1 MYSRWLKIFLLF
13 IVISVSASVHS
24 EELFVVSDIKIE
36 GLERI
41 PDGTLLNY
49 LPVSVG
55 DPFDSSQVA
64 YAIKE
69 LFKTGFFKDVKL
81 ARDGDVLVIQVVERP
96 AIAEV
101 KFDGNSDI
109 EDEQLEEILKDIGI
123 IKGRVF
129 NPSALDRIEQGLK
142 QQAYFSQG
150 KYAVRI
156 ETKVEE
162 LERNRVS
169 IDIKISEGVVA
180 LIKQV
185 NIVGNK
191 IFDDA
196 TLLDELQLGVP
207 GTWSFFS
214 SIDEYAKPKLAA
226 DIETIKSYYQDRG
239 YIRFNVTST
248 LVTITPD
255 KKDIYI
261 TINVSEGEQYK
272 IDKLELAGEM
282 VVKESLLTPLL
293 LMKPNELFSR
303 QKMTESKDML
313 TKALG
318 NSGYAFAKVRVMPEI
333 DDDKKRVVLTYF
345 LDPGQKVYVRRI
357 NFTGNYKTKDEVLRR
372 EMRLME
378 GGELSNFKLERS
390 KVRLQRLAF
399 VEEVEIDKAPVPG
412 TKDLVDINISLTERL
427 SGSFNIGAGFS
438 QTQGFVFNLGLK
450 MDNLFGTGQQL
461 SINFNNNSANRIYSA
476 SFTDPYFT
484 VDGISRT
491 LSFSFRQ
498 RDAFRDNISNF
509 LSNSYGTNL
518 SFGIPLSEFD
528 RIRLG
533 VGFENTSII
542 LPSIISTTALN
553 ANGDELDSNGDVVTN
568 HLPAHI
574 LVNDRANDDVRAFID
589 PTGTIL
595 EDSFNSLTVVASFS
609 HDTRNRT
616 VFATKGSS
624 QTVFLDATLPGSE
637 LEYYKISYR
646 TKFYFTLTDSL
657 TLLLKSDMAYG
668 DGYGDSDSLPFFK
681 RFFAGGLRTV
691 RGFDTNTLGPQ
702 DFNPTELVDQNDN
715 ITTVNRLTPR
725 GGDIRTVGGAEI
737 IFPVPF
743 MEKSP
748 RSVRFSTFYDVGNVF
763 LQEEGGFDQSE
774 LRSAVGVSFVWLAPI
789 GPLQFSWARPIKR
802 QPGDDTR
809 GFQFS
814 IGSFF

>member
-1 MYSRWLKIFLLF
+1 MYSRWLKIFLFF
-13 IVISVSASVHS
+13 IVVTSSVQA
-24 EELFVVSDIKIE
+24 EERFVVSGIKVE
-36 GLERI
+36 GLERV
-41 PDGTLLNY
+41 PEGTLLNY
-49 LPVSVG
+49 LPVHVG
-55 DPFDSSQVA
+55 DPFDTSQVA
-64 YAIKE
+64 YSIKQ

-81 ARDGDVLVIQVVERP
+81 ARDGDVLVVQVIERP

-109 EDEQLEEILKDIGI
+109 DDEQLEEILKDIGI
-123 IKGRVF
+123 LKGRVF

-191 IFDDA
+191 IFDDE

-207 GTWSFFS
+207 GTWTFFS

-239 YIRFNVTST
+239 YIRFKVTST
-248 LVTITPD
+248 QVTITPD

-272 IDKLELAGEM
+272 INKVELAGEM
-282 VVKESLLTPLL
+282 VMEESLLKPLL
-293 LMKPNELFSR
+293 LMKAGELFSR
-303 QKMTESKDML
+303 QKMTESKDLL

-333 DDDKKRVVLTYF
+333 DDDKKQVDLTY
-345 LDPGQKVYVRRI
+345 LLEPGLKVYIRRI
-357 NFTGNYKTKDEVLRR
+357 NFIGNYKTKDEVLRR

-378 GGELSNFKLERS
+378 GSELSNFKLERS
-390 KVRLQRLAF
+390 KVRLQRLAYI
-399 VEEVEIDKAPVPG
+399 EEVEVDKAPVPG
-412 TKDLVDINISLTERL
+412 TKDLVDINFTLTERL

-438 QTQGFVFNLGLK
+438 QTQGFIFNLGLQ
-450 MDNLFGTGQQL
+450 MDNLFGTGQKL
-461 SINFNNNSANRIYSA
+461 SLNFNNNSANTVYSA
-476 SFTDPYFT
+476 SFTDPYYT

-491 LSFSFRQ
+491 FSFSYRQ
-498 RDAFRDNISNF
+498 RDAFQDNISNF
-509 LSNSYGTNL
+509 LTNSYGTNL
-518 SFGIPLSEFD
+518 SYGIPLSEYD
-528 RIRLG
+528 SIRLG
-533 VGFENTSII
+533 VGFENISII
-542 LPSIISTTALN
+542 LPSITTTLAVDSSGAMLDCGSTVTADPN
-553 ANGDELDSNGDVVTN
+553 QQCS
-568 HLPAHI
+568 
-574 LVNDRANDDVRAFID
+574 LVNDRTNDDVRNFID
-589 PTGTIL
+589 PTGALL
-595 EDSFNSLTVVASFS
+595 EDDFNSFTFVASYS

-624 QTVFLDATLPGSE
+624 QSVFLDATFPGSE
-637 LEYYKISYR
+637 IEYYKLSYR
-646 TKFYFTLTDSL
+646 TKFYFPLTESL
-657 TLLLKSDMAYG
+657 TLLLKTDMAYG
-668 DGYGDSDSLPFFK
+668 DGYGGSDSLPFFK
-681 RFFAGGLRTV
+681 RFYAGGLRTV

-702 DFNPTELVDQNDN
+702 DPNPTTLVDQNDQ
-715 ITTVNRLTPR
+715 IVTTNRLTPR

-743 MEKSP
+743 VEKAP
-748 RSVRFSTFYDVGNVF
+748 RSVRFSAFYDIGNVF
-763 LQEEGGFDQSE
+763 LKETGGFDSAE
-774 LRSAVGVSFVWLAPI
+774 LRSAIGVSFVWLAPI
-789 GPLQFSWARPIKR
+789 GPLRFSWARPVVR

>member
-1 MYSRWLKIFLLF
+1 MYSRWLKIFLIFL
-13 IVISVSASVHS
+13 IVSTSVQA
-24 EELFVVSDIKIE
+24 EERFVVSGIKIE

-41 PDGTLLNY
+41 PEGTLLNY
-49 LPVSVG
+49 LPVHVG
-55 DPFDSSQVA
+55 DPFDTSQVA
-64 YAIKE
+64 YAIKQ

-81 ARDGDVLVIQVVERP
+81 ARDGDVLVVQVVERP

-109 EDEQLEEILKDIGI
+109 DDEQLEEILKDIGI

-156 ETKVEE
+156 ETKIEE

-191 IFDDA
+191 IFDDQ

-239 YIRFNVTST
+239 YIRFKVTST
-248 LVTITPD
+248 QVTITPD

-272 IDKLELAGEM
+272 VNHINLTGEM
-282 VVKESLLTPLL
+282 VIDESLLTPLL
-293 LMKPNELFSR
+293 LMKPGELFSR
-303 QKMTESKDML
+303 QKMTETKDLL
-313 TKALG
+313 TKSLG
-318 NSGYAFAKVRVMPEI
+318 NSGYAFAKVRIFPEI
-333 DDDKKRVVLTYF
+333 DDDKKQVDLNY
-345 LDPGQKVYVRRI
+345 LLEPGLKVYIRRI
-357 NFTGNYKTKDEVLRR
+357 NFIGNYKTKDEVLRR

-378 GGELSNFKLERS
+378 GSELSNFKLERS
-390 KVRLQRLAF
+390 KIRLQRLAYI
-399 VEEVEIDKAPVPG
+399 EEVEIDKAPVPG
-412 TKDLVDINISLTERL
+412 TKDLVDININLTERL

-438 QTQGFVFNLGLK
+438 QTQGFVFNLGLQ
-450 MDNLFGTGQQL
+450 MDNLFGTGQKL
-461 SINFNNNSANRIYSA
+461 SLNFNNNSANTVYSA
-476 SFTDPYFT
+476 SFTDPYYT

-491 LSFSFRQ
+491 FSFSYRQ
-498 RDAFRDNISNF
+498 RDAFQDNISNF
-509 LSNSYGTNL
+509 LTNSYGTNL
-518 SFGIPLSEFD
+518 SYGIPLSEYD
-528 RIRLG
+528 SIRLG
-533 VGFENTSII
+533 VGFENISII
-542 LPSIISTTALN
+542 LPSITTTLAVDSSG
-553 ANGDELDSNGDVVTN
+553 AMLDCSSVVTTV
-568 HLPAHI
+568 PGQQCP
-574 LVNDRANDDVRAFID
+574 LVNDRANDDVRSFID
-589 PTGTIL
+589 PAGVLL
-595 EDSFNSLTVVASFS
+595 EDGFNSLTFVASYS

-624 QTVFLDATLPGSE
+624 QSVFLDATFPGSE
-637 LEYYKISYR
+637 LEYYKLSYR
-646 TKFYFTLTDSL
+646 TKFYFSLTDSL
-657 TLLLKSDMAYG
+657 TLLIKSDMAYG
-668 DGYGDSDSLPFFK
+668 DGYGGSNSLPFFK
-681 RFFAGGLRTV
+681 RFYAGGLRTV

-702 DFNPTELVDQNDN
+702 DLNPTTLVDANDQ
-715 ITTVNRLTPR
+715 IVTVNRLTPR

-743 MEKSP
+743 VEKAP
-748 RSVRFSTFYDVGNVF
+748 RSVRFSAFYDIGNVF
-763 LQEEGGFDQSE
+763 LKETGGFDSAE
-774 LRSAVGVSFVWLAPI
+774 LRSAIGVSFVWLAPI
-789 GPLQFSWARPIKR
+789 GPLRFSWARPVVRK
-802 QPGDDTR
+802 PGDDTR